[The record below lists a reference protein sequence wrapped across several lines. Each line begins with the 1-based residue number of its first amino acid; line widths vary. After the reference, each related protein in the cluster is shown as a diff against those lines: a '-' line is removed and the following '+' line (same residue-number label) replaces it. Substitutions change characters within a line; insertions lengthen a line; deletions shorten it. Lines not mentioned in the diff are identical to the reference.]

1 VRMCQ
6 LRVSSSRFG
15 FLTCQRESPERAG
28 DHLTS
33 TSSQKPIQGSTGF
46 IASRGAS

>member
-1 VRMCQ
+1 MYQ
-6 LRVSSSRFG
+6 LRVGNSRFG
-15 FLTCQRESPERAG
+15 FPTFQRESPDWAG

-33 TSSQKPIQGSTGF
+33 TSSQKPIQWSTGF